1 VLMDQSSRDDTLV
14 GVGPPRRAPGEAVS
28 SQSSRDKRRK
38 LSPRAR
44 HDRTVGPSV
53 APEREGRAI
62 SAVRFHVAV
71 SLDGYLAGPDQS
83 VEEPLGVGGLDG
95 LAHFGGV

>member
-1 VLMDQSSRDDTLV
+1 M
-14 GVGPPRRAPGEAVS
+14 
-28 SQSSRDKRRK
+28 
-38 LSPRAR
+38 
-44 HDRTVGPSV
+44 
-53 APEREGRAI
+53 

-95 LAHFGGV
+95 PAHFGGV

>member
-1 VLMDQSSRDDTLV
+1 M
-14 GVGPPRRAPGEAVS
+14 
-28 SQSSRDKRRK
+28 
-38 LSPRAR
+38 
-44 HDRTVGPSV
+44 

-95 LAHFGGV
+95 PAHFGGV